1 MDNWERLHASRRLR
15 FPVTKLVV
23 FQQKRSAGLG
33 CWSAQNCHT
42 GSQAPS
48 NYDEVPA
55 NRAKESVCPSVAVCL
70 GSIRFLA
77 AAPLDRREPRG
88 WADGYQQRV
97 WASNYPLAPPYERFL

>member
-23 FQQKRSAGLG
+23 FQPEEVGWFRLLERTK
-33 CWSAQNCHT
+33 CHT